1 MHESRK
7 FSSCSHLCCL
17 FFYHPGRD
25 AVVFVID
32 AQDEY
37 DEALL
42 RLHQTIVKAHELN
55 PKLKFEVF
63 VHKVDGLTDDNK
75 IDTQRDLQQR
85 LAVELDDSGLHEV
98 QPRFHLT
105 SIYDH
110 SVFEAFSKVVQNLI
124 DHIPSLENLLN
135 ILVQH
140 SGVDKAFLFDVVSKI
155 YIATDS
161 GPVDIQSY
169 ELCCDMID
177 IVIDLSCIYGANDEG
192 DVNVYDT
199 GTTSVIRLT
208 DSTVCCLREV
218 NRFMALVCIMRE
230 DSYSKQGLV
239 NYNFNCFRQAIQ
251 QMFEVRQQMQNTNT
265 VSA

>member
-1 MHESRK
+1 M
-7 FSSCSHLCCL
+7 
-17 FFYHPGRD
+17 
-25 AVVFVID
+25 FVID
-32 AQDEY
+32 AQEEY
-37 DEALL
+37 DDALMK
-42 RLHQTIVKAHELN
+42 LHQTIVKAHQIN
-55 PKLKFEVF
+55 PHLKFEVF
-63 VHKVDGLTDDNK
+63 VHKVDGLTDDRK
-75 IDTQRDLQQR
+75 IDTQRIIQQR
-85 LAVELDDSGLHEV
+85 LTDELEDSGMQEV

-110 SVFEAFSKVVQNLI
+110 SVFEAFSKVVQKLI
-124 DHIPSLENLLN
+124 DQLPYLENLLN

-177 IVIDLSCIYGANDEG
+177 IVIDLSCIYGEKEDG
-192 DVNVYDT
+192 GVNAYDT

-208 DSTVCCLREV
+208 DSTVCYLREV
-218 NRFMALVCIMRE
+218 NRFIALVCIMRE
-230 DSYSKQGLV
+230 ESFSKQGLI

-251 QMFEVRQQMQNTNT
+251 EMFQVREQVQAL
-265 VSA
+265 V